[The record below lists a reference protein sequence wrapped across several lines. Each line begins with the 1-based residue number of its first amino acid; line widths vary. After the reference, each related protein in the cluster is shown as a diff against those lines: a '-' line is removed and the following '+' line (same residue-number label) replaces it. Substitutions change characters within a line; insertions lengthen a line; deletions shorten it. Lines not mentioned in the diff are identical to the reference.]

1 MIGFLKFLCGLFYLL
16 SLHSCG
22 YPPQDFLLGII
33 FMVLGTVALLIAFGM
48 ENKQEA
54 KESSEV
60 EETLDKF

>member
-33 FMVLGTVALLIAFGM
+33 FMVLGTVALIIGAGM
-48 ENKQEA
+48 ENKQDA
-54 KESSEV
+54 KENSEV
-60 EETLDKF
+60 DETLEKF